1 MREVGADR
9 EALAQCAELIKM
21 PCSTCGSTS
30 HTTRGCAKRTCTGD
44 GSCWREAIE
53 LEESDEENTGNTGPQ
68 RAATQAAQESEA
80 AKAAAAAKAAKESE
94 AAAEA
99 AAAAKAAVAIE
110 AAKAAAEAKAEE
122 SARSAKAAA
131 DAEQKAKEEAEKN
144 KLLKQLECPVCLST
158 MLSPIR
164 QCANGHTLCD
174 ACSATVGKCPICRL
188 DGRPSMRC
196 LALEQMACSISIGC
210 PHEGCA
216 HSEAYSS
223 IGEHAKWCSLRP
235 LTCFRCPIVLSV
247 VTPATYVAH
256 MREAHNARQV
266 EVQRDGSVTIEF
278 QHPMDS
284 QLPTW
289 PSQIISAFGQYYQL
303 DVNAI
308 DVMMS
313 ERYSCMYSCCLW
325 GIGTRSNF
333 EMSVKADA
341 GLFSGWSLSF
351 KRETF
356 SIFSDRSG
364 TMASPFLVPVSYAH
378 MMSASGTHVAGARI
392 FRLTVRIFD

>member
-1 MREVGADR
+1 MLAVGVDR

-53 LEESDEENTGNTGPQ
+53 LEESDEENTRPQ
-68 RAATQAAQESEA
+68 HAATQAAQESEA

-94 AAAEA
+94 AAAKAVASAKA
-99 AAAAKAAVAIE
+99 AAATK
-110 AAKAAAEAKAEE
+110 AAKAAATAKAEE
-122 SARSAKAAA
+122 SARAAKAAA

-174 ACSATVGKCPICRL
+174 ACSATVDKCPICRL

-196 LALEQMACSISIGC
+196 LALEQMACSLSIGC

-216 HSEAYSS
+216 RTEAYSS
-223 IGEHAKWCSLRP
+223 IGEHAKRCSFRP

-256 MREAHNARQV
+256 MREAHDARPH

-278 QHPMDS
+278 QNLTVGTPS
-284 QLPTW
+284 SW
-289 PSQIISAFGQYYQL
+289 PSQMISAFGRHYQL
-303 DVNAI
+303 DVKCSAE
-308 DVMMS
+308 S
-313 ERYSCMYSCCLW
+313 YSCCLF
-325 GIGTRSNF
+325 GIGVVSSF

-351 KRETF
+351 KRETVN
-356 SIFSDRSG
+356 IFSYRSVS
-364 TMASPFLVPVSYAH
+364 TAYPFLVPVSYAH
-378 MMSASGTHVAGARI
+378 MISASGTHSTVAHL